1 MCELTWGQAE
11 EYAMQFLQ
19 QSLDFDTR
27 LTNLSWEAI
36 EFHTEDVDVSMFPE
50 RLFEALPTIFTVDSA
65 DTFDT
70 NGDEWLVNVVFEPFG
85 SDFLFW
91 AVRMTDGHLTK
102 TFHLLKS
109 GQVDEWL
116 G

>member
-1 MCELTWGQAE
+1 MCKLTWGQAE
-11 EYAMQFLQ
+11 EYAMQLLQ
-19 QSLDFDTR
+19 QRLDFDTR

-36 EFHTEDVDVSMFPE
+36 EFHKEDIDVSMFPE
-50 RLFEALPTIFTVDSA
+50 RLFKALPTVFTVDSV

-70 NGDEWLVNVVFEPFG
+70 NGDEWLVNIVFEPFG

-91 AVRMTDGHLTK
+91 AVRMTDGHLTP
-102 TFHLLKS
+102 TFLLLKS
-109 GQVDEWL
+109 GQVEECL